1 MKYMASEALSLPNSR
16 DRDLVSDTTLLMLE
30 DLARLDSVPVHD
42 VLEWL
47 VRDRWGQRIMDAHN
61 AAYAVLRDDPVA
73 WSEEQAER
81 AVYDGALAD
90 GLDDE

>member
-1 MKYMASEALSLPNSR
+1 MASEALSLPNSR
-16 DRDLVSDTTLLMLE
+16 DRVSDTTLMMLA

-42 VLEWL
+42 VLERL
-47 VRDRWGQRIMDAHN
+47 VRDQWGQRIMDAHN
-61 AAYAVLRDDPVA
+61 SAYAALCDDPVA

>member
-1 MKYMASEALSLPNSR
+1 MASEALSLPNSR
-16 DRDLVSDTTLLMLE
+16 ELVSETALMMLE
-30 DLARLDSVPVHD
+30 DLARLDSVSVPD
-42 VLEWL
+42 VLERL
-47 VRDRWGQRIMDAHN
+47 VRDQWGQRIMDAHN